1 MLYYVVLICVSRVQ
15 LYSVVIMLYIIL
27 HDVSVALSRTVIRF
41 DVLCCVALCCV
52 IGVVSC
58 RDVM

>member
-1 MLYYVVLICVSRVQ
+1 MLYGRVQ
-15 LYSVVIMLYIIL
+15 LYSVVIMLYMIFY
-27 HDVSVALSRTVIRF
+27 DVSVALSRAVIRF
-41 DVLCCVALCCV
+41 DVLCCVAICCV